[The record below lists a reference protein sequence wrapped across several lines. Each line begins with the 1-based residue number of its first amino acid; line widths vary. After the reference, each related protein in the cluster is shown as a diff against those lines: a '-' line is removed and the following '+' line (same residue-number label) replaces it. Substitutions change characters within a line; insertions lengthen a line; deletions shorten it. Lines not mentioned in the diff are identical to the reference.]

1 MKQYV
6 EVTRGEP
13 GRAKLAAK
21 LVAAAYR
28 AVAVEAFMNNVGQG
42 EDSTWPSP
50 WLQDKGLCYDSTTMI
65 SHWGTFALLIAL
77 LVPGLAMSSDASAQ
91 DQEDSGAT
99 TELSCSFTME
109 KGDTGHPCHVPFP
122 QGCLVASI
130 PGTKHPWTTI
140 SKGGRLQCRF
150 DETKT
155 DWKTNIV
162 GTCDRCQSVR
172 CSAHFSVRFDCSA
185 HH

>member
-1 MKQYV
+1 M
-6 EVTRGEP
+6 
-13 GRAKLAAK
+13 
-21 LVAAAYR
+21 
-28 AVAVEAFMNNVGQG
+28 F
-42 EDSTWPSP
+42 
-50 WLQDKGLCYDSTTMI
+50 
-65 SHWGTFALLIAL
+65 IAL
-77 LVPGLAMSSDASAQ
+77 LMPGLAMSSDASAQ
-91 DQEDSGAT
+91 DPENSAAT

-109 KGDTGHPCHVPFP
+109 KGETGRPCHVPFP

-150 DETKT
+150 DEAKT

-185 HH
+185 QH

>member
-1 MKQYV
+1 V
-6 EVTRGEP
+6 ALFLTP
-13 GRAKLAAK
+13 LA
-21 LVAAAYR
+21 L
-28 AVAVEAFMNNVGQG
+28 
-42 EDSTWPSP
+42 
-50 WLQDKGLCYDSTTMI
+50 I
-65 SHWGTFALLIAL
+65 LL
-77 LVPGLAMSSDASAQ
+77 PECDAGAQ
-91 DQEDSGAT
+91 DQEDSAAT
-99 TELSCSFTME
+99 TELSCSFMME
-109 KGDTGHPCHVPFP
+109 KGDTGRPCHVPFP

-185 HH
+185 QH

>member
-1 MKQYV
+1 MALFFTPLALILLP
-6 EVTRGEP
+6 ECDAGE
-13 GRAKLAAK
+13 
-21 LVAAAYR
+21 
-28 AVAVEAFMNNVGQG
+28 QG
-42 EDSTWPSP
+42 IEE
-50 WLQDKGLCYDSTTMI
+50 
-65 SHWGTFALLIAL
+65 
-77 LVPGLAMSSDASAQ
+77 SA
-91 DQEDSGAT
+91 AT

-150 DETKT
+150 DEAKT

-162 GTCDRCQSVR
+162 GTCDRCQSIR
-172 CSAHFSVRFDCSA
+172 CSAHFSVRFDCSTQ
-185 HH
+185 H